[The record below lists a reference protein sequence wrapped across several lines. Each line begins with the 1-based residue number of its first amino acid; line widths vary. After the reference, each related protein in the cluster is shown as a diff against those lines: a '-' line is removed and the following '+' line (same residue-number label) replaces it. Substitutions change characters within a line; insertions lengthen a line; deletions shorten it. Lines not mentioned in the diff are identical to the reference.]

1 MDGKPFPGPEEGS
14 PYSGPLSRSPLPN
27 GAGLTVPPGCCS
39 VQLDAGT
46 PYRPTALQGVCSE
59 CPCAQTERRQQ
70 AQGVL
75 GMLGGGCFLS
85 MPACFSMVWALRTQC
100 AEQAHCW
107 SPSRRLPLQGRLLLP
122 QSSCLLRH
130 TSLRTNDPIKCLLKR
145 APSPNFVKAGAGVVK
160 GGAPQLWNWVL
171 CNIILLMCLFFC
183 LKLTSDLPPKPQPSP
198 CTLPCA
204 APPHTSRKRSG

>member
-1 MDGKPFPGPEEGS
+1 
-14 PYSGPLSRSPLPN
+14 
-27 GAGLTVPPGCCS
+27 
-39 VQLDAGT
+39 
-46 PYRPTALQGVCSE
+46 
-59 CPCAQTERRQQ
+59 
-70 AQGVL
+70 
-75 GMLGGGCFLS
+75 

-100 AEQAHCW
+100 AERAHCW

-130 TSLRTNDPIKCLLKR
+130 TSLRTNDPVKCLLKR

-160 GGAPQLWNWVL
+160 GGGPQLWNWVL

-204 APPHTSRKRSG
+204 APPPHKQKEVWVNLASCDPQSCPAARGHRNLLRFVHMARLDKGVILAYRGDVWGS